1 MDDGI
6 LQFNYVE
13 LSYRYLARYLY
24 RLTTFKA
31 LPSKVSL
38 FLDNSSYKSENIVS
52 SSFDDGSGMFCKAIA
67 PAHSP
72 DGCAPVLTSTGYRKT
87 PAS

>member
-24 RLTTFKA
+24 RLTTFQA
-31 LPSKVSL
+31 LPFKVSL
-38 FLDNSSYKSENIVS
+38 FLDNSSCKSENIVS

-72 DGCAPVLTSTGYRKT
+72 VGCMPVLTSTGYRKI
-87 PAS
+87 PAF